1 MVRRSGNISVHV
13 IAGDTIAGEP
23 IPKKSVRPAAPD
35 DAFNPPP
42 YLAALVAVAFA
53 LGFSEL
59 IQQWVGV
66 GNVDLVF
73 LTAIVA
79 VAVRLGLLPSLL
91 ASFASAIAYNFFF
104 LPPIYT
110 LTIGDPANLVAF
122 GLFTL
127 VAVIVSSVAA
137 RGRTQAS
144 AATDRARVTELLYS
158 FSRKLAGAGT
168 LDDVL
173 WATAYQAALMLK
185 VRVVLLNSPP
195 RDRK

>member
-1 MVRRSGNISVHV
+1 M
-13 IAGDTIAGEP
+13 
-23 IPKKSVRPAAPD
+23 
-35 DAFNPPP
+35 
-42 YLAALVAVAFA
+42 
-53 LGFSEL
+53 

-110 LTIGDPANLVAF
+110 FTIGDPANVVAF

-137 RGRTQAS
+137 RGRTQAVRQPIAPAS
-144 AATDRARVTELLYS
+144 LNSLYS

-185 VRVVLLNSPP
+185 VRVVLLMPENGSIAVKAGYPP
-195 RDRK
+195 GGYARRC

>member
-1 MVRRSGNISVHV
+1 M
-13 IAGDTIAGEP
+13 
-23 IPKKSVRPAAPD
+23 
-35 DAFNPPP
+35 
-42 YLAALVAVAFA
+42 
-53 LGFSEL
+53 

-110 LTIGDPANLVAF
+110 LTIGDPANVVAF

-144 AATDRARVTELLYS
+144 AAIDRARV
-158 FSRKLAGAGT
+158 
-168 LDDVL
+168 
-173 WATAYQAALMLK
+173 
-185 VRVVLLNSPP
+185 LNSCIRSAASLPEP
-195 RDRK
+195 ARSTMCFGRRRIRQR